1 MGDHARAGIQFARQF
16 WPQTGI
22 EIFAEVEHHHGRF
35 PQVEREQVALLDA
48 HAAGDA
54 SLARR
59 DTRAFD
65 QYRID
70 LDADAACSAVACC
83 GDDDSAVAASKV
95 EHRVGSDDAGKL
107 ANRIQG
113 LLRASRDVSELI
125 NAARERPTGPVGRFP
140 DQEDVSCA
148 ALEEECTFESG
159 RRALRDLAVTR

>member
-1 MGDHARAGIQFARQF
+1 MFWFTRWGVSMSARFTSSADQ
-16 WPQTGI
+16 
-22 EIFAEVEHHHGRF
+22 
-35 PQVEREQVALLDA
+35 QVIVGPLATDMLECLQK
-48 HAAGDA
+48 A
-54 SLARR
+54 SELLAR
-59 DTRAFD
+59 
-65 QYRID
+65 
-70 LDADAACSAVACC
+70 SA
-83 GDDDSAVAASKV
+83 
-95 EHRVGSDDAGKL
+95 GSDDAGKL